1 MAQLAYSAQKAQ
13 EVGTLVVSNDN
24 EAEGRIGRA
33 TRGPISGCVV
43 LLEPYA
49 EGAWLLY
56 WVDPRVAPSERV
68 LGEDVGDRIIPD
80 EAHLDSVL
88 DEELGIAWVTE
99 AEQEQ
104 LRREFFSHEEPP
116 KKSLLDTL
124 KAIAGRRRGN

>member
-1 MAQLAYSAQKAQ
+1 M
-13 EVGTLVVSNDN
+13 VVSNDS

-56 WVDPRVAPSERV
+56 WVNPYVTPTERV
-68 LGEDVGDRIIPD
+68 VGEDVGDRIIPD
-80 EAHLDSVL
+80 EADLHSVL
-88 DEELGIAWVTE
+88 DEELGIVWVTE
-99 AEQEQ
+99 IEQEQ

-124 KAIAGRRRGN
+124 KAIAGRRRVN